1 MLLIVI
7 GSSLLAAVLL
17 ILVGSLVVSCRSRLQ
32 RQSEEEQR
40 EEDGDGEAA
49 ADLTPDLHLHYNV
62 RGQPLSQREQRVL
75 SLFKKHGK

>member
-40 EEDGDGEAA
+40 EEVGEAA